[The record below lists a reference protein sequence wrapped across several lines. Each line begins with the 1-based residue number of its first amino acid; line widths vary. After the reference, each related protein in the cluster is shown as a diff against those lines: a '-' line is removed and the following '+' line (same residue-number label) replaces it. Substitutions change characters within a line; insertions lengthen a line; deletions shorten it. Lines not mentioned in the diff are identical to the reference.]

1 MEENSIWKSCI
12 RIKYGTTAEGWFT
25 KDPKGSYKVG
35 LWKSIEKEK
44 GLLKKDCELILGD
57 GKRIRFWEDSWCGW
71 SPLCRVFPKL
81 YKIVDAKGAMVAD
94 CWTETSE
101 RGA

>member
-1 MEENSIWKSCI
+1 MVQQQGAGLQKT
-12 RIKYGTTAEGWFT
+12 R
-25 KDPKGSYKVG
+25 KGVSRLASG
-35 LWKSIEKEK
+35 M
-44 GLLKKDCELILGD
+44 LKKDCELILGD
-57 GKRIRFWEDSWCGW
+57 GKRIRFWEDSWCGR

-101 RGA
+101 RGAWDPKFERSFNNWELEAI